1 MHTELNFDVIMRH
14 VERQRD
20 EHMEQGRRLREL
32 SETEASTREAL
43 AGRWHVVNS
52 VLSLRWNLTGL
63 LPRKSQSRAAG
74 VA

>member
-20 EHMEQGRRLREL
+20 EHMEQGRRLRAL
-32 SETEASTREAL
+32 SETETSTREAL
-43 AGRWHVVNS
+43 AGRWHVTNG
-52 VLSLRWNLTGL
+52 VLKVRWSLASL
-63 LPRKSQSRAAG
+63 LRRKSQSRAAG